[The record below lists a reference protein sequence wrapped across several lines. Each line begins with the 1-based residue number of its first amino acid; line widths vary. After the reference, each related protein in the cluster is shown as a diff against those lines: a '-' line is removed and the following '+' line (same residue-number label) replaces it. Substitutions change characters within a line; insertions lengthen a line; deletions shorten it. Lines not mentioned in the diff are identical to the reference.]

1 MPGAESLHEACGVF
15 GIYAPGEDV
24 ARLTFFGLYAL
35 QHRGQESAGIATGDG
50 VSLHLYREMGL
61 VNQVFTEETLEG
73 LRGHIAAG
81 HTRYSTTGSSRV
93 ENAQPIVV
101 DSDVGP
107 IAVAHNGNLVNT
119 ADVLA
124 ELNRRGQEL
133 RGATTDSELIALL
146 AASSAGNTWP
156 ERLRAVVPLLQ
167 GAFSLVMATPTQ
179 LIALRD
185 PLGVR
190 PLVLGRLDGGWVAA
204 SESCALDT
212 IGAEYVR
219 DLDAGEMVVVDA
231 DGVHTEQ
238 VGHVTRRALCVFEF
252 IYFARPDSVIDH
264 RDVYVARERMGR
276 ALAREHPVEADVV
289 IAVPDASVPAA
300 IGYARESG
308 IPFHEGLIKNRYIG
322 RTFIQ
327 PDQRLRERGVQLKF
341 NPLRHVLEGRRV
353 IVVDD
358 SIVRGTTTP
367 RVITMLRR
375 AGATEV
381 HMRISAPP
389 MRHPCYLGVDTAR
402 REDLIAAQ
410 IPEVVDIG
418 QAIGADSLGYLS
430 LAGLEWAVDLPGERL
445 CSACFTGNYP
455 LDVNPDA
462 NKHTLELLA
471 ETRQPAVV
479 GAGLGPSAPIRLLPG
494 PTNGRSGGRRGTDG

>member
-50 VSLHLYREMGL
+50 SSLHVYRDMGL
-61 VNQVFTEETLEG
+61 VNQVFTEETLEH
-73 LRGHIAAG
+73 LRGHIAVG
-81 HTRYSTTGSSRV
+81 HTRYSTTGSSRI

-101 DSDVGP
+101 DADMGRL
-107 IAVAHNGNLVNT
+107 AVAHNGNLVNT
-119 ADVLA
+119 PDVLA
-124 ELNRRGQEL
+124 ELERRAQEL

-146 AASSAGNTWP
+146 AASEVGDTWP
-156 ERLRAVVPLLQ
+156 ERIRTIVPLLQ
-167 GAFSLVMATPTQ
+167 GAFSLVMASPTQ
-179 LIALRD
+179 LMALRD

-190 PLVLGRLDGGWVAA
+190 PLVLGKLDHGWVVA

-212 IGAEYVR
+212 IGATYVR
-219 DLDAGEMVVVDA
+219 DLDPGEMIVIDESGVDA
-231 DGVHTEQ
+231 RQ
-238 VGHVTRRALCVFEF
+238 VAQVDRRALCIFEF
-252 IYFARPDSVIDH
+252 IYFARPDSVIDR

-276 ALAREHPVEADVV
+276 ALAREHPVDADVV

-341 NPLRHVLEGRRV
+341 NPMRHVLDGKRV
-353 IVVDD
+353 VVVDD

-367 RVITMLRR
+367 RVISMLRK
-375 AGATEV
+375 AGAREV

-410 IPEVVDIG
+410 IDDVADIG
-418 QAIGADSLGYLS
+418 RAIGADSLGYLS
-430 LAGLEWAVDLPGERL
+430 LEGLRWAVDLDADRL
-445 CSACFTGNYP
+445 CNACFTGDYP
-455 LDVNPDA
+455 LAVNPDA
-462 NKHTLELLA
+462 DKLSLELPTP
-471 ETRQPAVV
+471 TRQPSVV
-479 GAGLGPSAPIRLLPG
+479 GVGATRSSPIRLVRPAL
-494 PTNGRSGGRRGTDG
+494 SGRGTDPAKR

>member
-35 QHRGQESAGIATGDG
+35 QHRGQESAGIATADG
-50 VSLHLYREMGL
+50 NEIHLYRDMGL
-61 VNQVFTEETLEG
+61 VNQVFTEDTLAG
-73 LRGHIAAG
+73 LRGHIAVG

-93 ENAQPIVV
+93 ENAQPIRVE
-101 DSDVGP
+101 SDAGP
-107 IAVAHNGNLVNT
+107 LVVAHNGNLVNT
-119 ADVLA
+119 PDVLA
-124 ELNRRGQEL
+124 ELERRGQEL

-146 AASSAGNTWP
+146 AASVPEGGWP
-156 ERLRAVVPLLQ
+156 QRLRAIVPLLQ
-167 GAFSLVMATPTQ
+167 GAFTLVMASTTQ

-190 PLVLGRLDGGWVAA
+190 PLVLGRLGQGWVVA

-212 IGAEYVR
+212 IGAEHVR
-219 DLDAGEMVVVDA
+219 DLDAGEMVVIDA
-231 DGVHTEQ
+231 NGVERTQ
-238 VGHVTRRALCVFEF
+238 VAEVRNRALCIFEF

-264 RDVYVARERMGR
+264 REVYLARERMGR
-276 ALAREHPVEADVV
+276 VLAREHPVEADVV

-341 NPLRHVLEGRRV
+341 NPLRHVLDGKRV
-353 IVVDD
+353 VVVDD

-367 RVITMLRR
+367 RVVAMLRK
-375 AGATEV
+375 AGAREV

-410 IPEVVDIG
+410 IPEIAEIG
-418 QAIGADSLGYLS
+418 RKIGADSLGYLS
-430 LAGLEWAVDLPGERL
+430 LEGLHWAVDLPVERL
-445 CSACFTGNYP
+445 CGACFTGNYP
-455 LDVNPDA
+455 LQVQDNAD
-462 NKHTLELLA
+462 KLQLELTA
-471 ETRQPAVV
+471 ASR
-479 GAGLGPSAPIRLLPG
+479 
-494 PTNGRSGGRRGTDG
+494 

>member
-15 GIYAPGEDV
+15 GLYAPGEDV

-50 VSLHLYREMGL
+50 QFLHLYREMGL
-61 VNQVFTEETLEG
+61 VNQVFTEERLEH
-73 LRGHIAAG
+73 LRGHIAVG

-101 DSDVGP
+101 ESDVGDL
-107 IAVAHNGNLVNT
+107 AVAHNGNLVNT
-119 ADVLA
+119 PDVLA
-124 ELNRRGQEL
+124 ELQARGQEL

-146 AASSAGNTWP
+146 AASAGGPSWP
-156 ERLRAVVPLLQ
+156 DRLRAIVPLLQ

-190 PLVLGRLDGGWVAA
+190 PLVLGRLGRGWVLA

-212 IGAEYVR
+212 IGAEIVR
-219 DLDAGEMVVVDA
+219 DVEPGEMIVIDA
-231 DGVHTEQ
+231 DGFHTEQ
-238 VGHVTRRALCVFEF
+238 VAASKKRALCIFEF
-252 IYFARPDSVIDH
+252 IYFARPDSVIEQ
-264 RDVYVARERMGR
+264 REVYVTRERMGR

-327 PDQRLRERGVQLKF
+327 PGQRLRERGVQLKF
-341 NPLRHVLEGRRV
+341 NPLRHVLDGKRV
-353 IVVDD
+353 VVVDD

-367 RVITMLRR
+367 RVVAMLRK
-375 AGATEV
+375 AGAREV

-410 IPEVVDIG
+410 IPEIAEIG
-418 QAIGADSLGYLS
+418 RKIGADSLGYLS
-430 LAGLEWAVDLPGERL
+430 LEGLQWAVDLPPERL
-445 CSACFTGNYP
+445 CGACFTGDYP
-455 LDVNPDA
+455 LQVQA
-462 NKHTLELLA
+462 NADKLQLELTA
-471 ETRQPAVV
+471 ASR
-479 GAGLGPSAPIRLLPG
+479 
-494 PTNGRSGGRRGTDG
+494 

>member
-35 QHRGQESAGIATGDG
+35 QHRGQESAGIATADG
-50 VSLHLYREMGL
+50 HTIHLFREMGL
-61 VNQVFTEETLEG
+61 VSQVFTEDTLAG
-73 LRGHIAAG
+73 LRGHIAVG

-93 ENAQPIVV
+93 ENAQPILVE
-101 DSDVGP
+101 SDAGP
-107 IAVAHNGNLVNT
+107 LVVAHNGNLVNT
-119 ADVLA
+119 PDVLA
-124 ELNRRGQEL
+124 ELERRGQEL

-146 AASSAGNTWP
+146 AAAVPEGGWP
-156 ERLRAVVPLLQ
+156 ERLRAIVPLLQ
-167 GAFSLVMATPTQ
+167 GAFSLVMASPTQ

-190 PLVLGRLDGGWVAA
+190 PLVLGRLGQGWVVA

-212 IGAEYVR
+212 IGAEHVR
-219 DLDAGEMVVVDA
+219 DLDAGEMVVIDEG
-231 DGVHTEQ
+231 GVERTQ
-238 VGHVTRRALCVFEF
+238 VAEVQNRALCIFEF
-252 IYFARPDSVIDH
+252 IYFARPDSVIDQ
-264 RDVYVARERMGR
+264 REVYLARERMGR
-276 ALAREHPVEADVV
+276 VLAREHPADADVV

-341 NPLRHVLEGRRV
+341 NPLRHVLDGKRV
-353 IVVDD
+353 VVVDD

-367 RVITMLRR
+367 RVVAMLRK
-375 AGATEV
+375 AGASEV

-402 REDLIAAQ
+402 REELIAAQ
-410 IPEVVDIG
+410 IEKVEDIG
-418 QAIGADSLGYLS
+418 AAIGVDSLGYLS
-430 LAGLEWAVDLPGERL
+430 LEGLQWAVDLPADRL

-455 LDVNPDA
+455 IQVDGEA
-462 NKHTLELLA
+462 HKHTLELVA
-471 ETRQPAVV
+471 
-479 GAGLGPSAPIRLLPG
+479 AGRRPSAG
-494 PTNGRSGGRRGTDG
+494 C

>member
-50 VSLHLYREMGL
+50 VGLHVYRDMGL
-61 VNQVFTEETLEG
+61 VNQVFTEERLEG
-73 LRGHIAAG
+73 LRGHIAVG

-101 DSDVGP
+101 ESDVGGL
-107 IAVAHNGNLVNT
+107 AVAHNGNLVNT
-119 ADVLA
+119 PDVLA
-124 ELNRRGQEL
+124 ELQDRGQDL

-146 AASSAGNTWP
+146 AASSAGFTWP
-156 ERLRAVVPLLQ
+156 ERIRALVPLLQ

-185 PLGVR
+185 SLGVR
-190 PLVLGRLDGGWVAA
+190 PLVLGRLGRGWVVA

-212 IGAEYVR
+212 IGAEIVR
-219 DLDAGEMVVVDA
+219 DVEPGEMIVIDAG
-231 DGVHTEQ
+231 GVHTEQ
-238 VGHVTRRALCVFEF
+238 VAAVGKRALCIFEF
-252 IYFARPDSVIDH
+252 IYFARPDSVVEQ
-264 RDVYVARERMGR
+264 REVYLARERMGR
-276 ALAREHPVEADVV
+276 ALAREHPADADVV

-341 NPLRHVLEGRRV
+341 NPLRHVLDGKRV
-353 IVVDD
+353 VVVDD

-367 RVITMLRR
+367 RVINMLRK
-375 AGATEV
+375 AGAREV
-381 HMRISAPP
+381 HLRISAPP

-410 IPEVVDIG
+410 IDDVADIG
-418 QAIGADSLGYLS
+418 RALGADS
-430 LAGLEWAVDLPGERL
+430 
-445 CSACFTGNYP
+445 SAT
-455 LDVNPDA
+455 
-462 NKHTLELLA
+462 
-471 ETRQPAVV
+471 
-479 GAGLGPSAPIRLLPG
+479 
-494 PTNGRSGGRRGTDG
+494 

>member
-50 VSLHLYREMGL
+50 AALHLYRKMGL
-61 VNQVFTEETLEG
+61 VNQVFTEQRLAK
-73 LRGHIAAG
+73 LRGHIAIG

-101 DSDVGP
+101 ESDVGKL
-107 IAVAHNGNLVNT
+107 AVAHNGNLVNT
-119 ADVLA
+119 PDVLA
-124 ELNRRGQEL
+124 ELHARGQEL

-146 AASSAGNTWP
+146 AASHAGDSWP
-156 ERLRAVVPLLQ
+156 KRIRAIVPLLE

-190 PLVLGRLDGGWVAA
+190 PLVLGRLGSGWVVA

-212 IGAEYVR
+212 IGAQHVR
-219 DLDAGEMVVVDA
+219 DVDPGEMIVVDA
-231 DGVHTEQ
+231 DGIETHQ
-238 VGHVTRRALCVFEF
+238 VADSAKRALCIFEF
-252 IYFARPDSVIDH
+252 IYFARPDSVIDQ
-264 RDVYVARERMGR
+264 REVYLAREQMGR
-276 ALAREHPVEADVV
+276 VLAREHPADADVV

-341 NPLRHVLEGRRV
+341 NPLRHVLDGKRV
-353 IVVDD
+353 VVVDD

-367 RVITMLRR
+367 RVINMLRK
-375 AGATEV
+375 AGAREV
-381 HMRISAPP
+381 HLRISAPP

-410 IPEVVDIG
+410 IDKVEDIG
-418 QAIGADSLGYLS
+418 RALGADSLGYLS
-430 LAGLEWAVDLPGERL
+430 LEGLHEAVNLPSERL
-445 CSACFTGNYP
+445 CGACFTGNYP
-455 LDVNPDA
+455 LSVNPETD
-462 NKHTLELLA
+462 KHTLELIGVGGPSSPI
-471 ETRQPAVV
+471 RFQPVA
-479 GAGLGPSAPIRLLPG
+479 LGPRGSQ
-494 PTNGRSGGRRGTDG
+494 NGT

>member
-24 ARLTFFGLYAL
+24 ARLAFFGLYAL

-50 VSLHLYREMGL
+50 EFLHVYREMGL
-61 VNQVFTEETLEG
+61 VNQVFTEENLEG
-73 LRGHIAAG
+73 LRGHIAVG
-81 HTRYSTTGSSRV
+81 HTRYSTTGSSRI
-93 ENAQPIVV
+93 ENAQPIIVEG
-101 DSDVGP
+101 DAGDL
-107 IAVAHNGNLVNT
+107 AVAHNGNLVNT
-119 ADVLA
+119 PDVLA
-124 ELNRRGQEL
+124 ELLDRGQEL

-146 AASSAGNTWP
+146 AASAGGDTWP
-156 ERLRAVVPLLQ
+156 ERIRAVVPLLQ
-167 GAFSLVMATPTQ
+167 GAFSLVMASPSQ

-190 PLVLGRLDGGWVAA
+190 PLVLGRLGRGWVVA

-212 IGAEYVR
+212 IGAELVR
-219 DLDAGEMVVVDA
+219 EVEPGEMIVIDA
-231 DGVHTEQ
+231 DGVRTEQ
-238 VGHVTRRALCVFEF
+238 VADSTKRALCIFEF
-252 IYFARPDSVIDH
+252 IYFARPDSVIDQ
-264 RDVYVARERMGR
+264 REIYVARERMGR
-276 ALAREHPVEADVV
+276 ALAREHPVDADVV

-341 NPLRHVLEGRRV
+341 NPLRHVLDGKRV
-353 IVVDD
+353 VVVDD

-367 RVITMLRR
+367 RVINMLRK
-375 AGATEV
+375 AGAREV
-381 HMRISAPP
+381 HLRISAPP

-410 IPEVVDIG
+410 IEDVDDIG
-418 QAIGADSLGYLS
+418 RALGADSLGYLS
-430 LAGLEWAVDLPGERL
+430 LEGLQEAVGLPAERL
-445 CSACFTGNYP
+445 CGACFTGDYP
-455 LDVNPDA
+455 LAVNPDA
-462 NKHTLELLA
+462 DKLALEI
-471 ETRQPAVV
+471 V
-479 GAGLGPSAPIRLLPG
+479 GARGRAAPISFHPAPL
-494 PTNGRSGGRRGTDG
+494 GRRKAAIKE